1 MADAYADVIIVGGG
15 VAGLAAADVLSAAG
29 KSVLLLEGRPR
40 LGGRID
46 TRHDPAW
53 PLPIERGAEFIH
65 GKPKETWEVVQ
76 AGGCSLYDVTD
87 EHWVYQRGRLT
98 RPADFY
104 EQVGR
109 VLEQVS
115 AAGFDRRRGATPD
128 VSFDAFLAAHRRGLT
143 PEAKKWARLFV
154 EGFNAADAKQV
165 SCAWLAGAQQASDD
179 IEGDRLFRVYAG
191 YDRVVQFLKTAL
203 GENVRVEL
211 STVVR
216 HVRWE
221 KSAGGAAGKVTV
233 EAVRSDETVP
243 LDRRTF
249 EARRLIVTAPVGV
262 LQADEGPGALVFDP
276 PLPGAKQ
283 AAIAALRMG
292 AVVKVVL
299 RFREAWWEKRIPEL
313 DFVHGADPFP
323 TWWTT
328 LPIRTPVLTGWA
340 GGPAADALSGKP
352 TGEILSAAVGSL
364 AKVLA
369 VPRRTIEGQ
378 LVDAHVCDWKT
389 EPLSRGAYSYA
400 AVGGAGAAKD
410 LAKPVGGTLYFAG
423 EATHAG
429 MSGTVAGAIASGRR
443 AGREAARP

>member
-165 SCAWLAGAQQASDD
+165 SCAWLAAAWSWPAGVAAS
-179 IEGDRLFRVYAG
+179 A
-191 YDRVVQFLKTAL
+191 
-203 GENVRVEL
+203 
-211 STVVR
+211 
-216 HVRWE
+216 
-221 KSAGGAAGKVTV
+221 
-233 EAVRSDETVP
+233 
-243 LDRRTF
+243 
-249 EARRLIVTAPVGV
+249 
-262 LQADEGPGALVFDP
+262 
-276 PLPGAKQ
+276 
-283 AAIAALRMG
+283 
-292 AVVKVVL
+292 
-299 RFREAWWEKRIPEL
+299 
-313 DFVHGADPFP
+313 
-323 TWWTT
+323 
-328 LPIRTPVLTGWA
+328 
-340 GGPAADALSGKP
+340 
-352 TGEILSAAVGSL
+352 
-364 AKVLA
+364 
-369 VPRRTIEGQ
+369 
-378 LVDAHVCDWKT
+378 
-389 EPLSRGAYSYA
+389 
-400 AVGGAGAAKD
+400 AGAATAVAAASSRERVQGFSECILLLLVRRRVPPPSCLGPAEPAAFSR
-410 LAKPVGGTLYFAG
+410 LAPVLANIKK
-423 EATHAG
+423 
-429 MSGTVAGAIASGRR
+429 SG
-443 AGREAARP
+443 P